1 MVSLCISKI
10 AYNKRINTRCA
21 RWGQKHVGSLRFA
34 RYYSLRIFAR
44 YAGVSTLGAGS
55 LKVKPSKKLYLKM
68 LRSLLIISVLF
79 GLTAYVWSTSV
90 YECISIFSW
99 DFCGSIGQAELIY
112 PLFALDVLLA
122 FYLLSPF
129 FTYFS
134 YREIIKNR
142 NKIK

>member
-1 MVSLCISKI
+1 MGCVTSFLIL
-10 AYNKRINTRCA
+10 A
-21 RWGQKHVGSLRFA
+21 HVLSPLSWAF
-34 RYYSLRIFAR
+34 
-44 YAGVSTLGAGS
+44 STLGAGS

-68 LRSLLIISVLF
+68 LRSLLIMSVLF
-79 GLTAYVWSTSV
+79 GFTAYVWSTSV

-99 DFCGSIGQAELIY
+99 DFCGTIDQAELIY

>member
-1 MVSLCISKI
+1 MLHITNRCRRKRSLL
-10 AYNKRINTRCA
+10 
-21 RWGQKHVGSLRFA
+21 GQKHVGCPRFA
-34 RYYSLRIFAR
+34 RYYSPRIFAPKR
-44 YAGVSTLGAGS
+44 GVSTLGAGS

>member
-1 MVSLCISKI
+1 
-10 AYNKRINTRCA
+10 
-21 RWGQKHVGSLRFA
+21 
-34 RYYSLRIFAR
+34 
-44 YAGVSTLGAGS
+44 
-55 LKVKPSKKLYLKM
+55 M

-79 GLTAYVWSTSV
+79 GFTAYVWSTSV

-112 PLFALDVLLA
+112 PLFALDVFLA
-122 FYLLSPF
+122 LYLLSPF

-142 NKIK
+142 NKNKGSIEFLYNGSDQLNRLIEIIKKNY

>member
-1 MVSLCISKI
+1 MLAVKKRFV
-10 AYNKRINTRCA
+10 YNKKIKSCA
-21 RWGQKHVGSLRFA
+21 GAHWDA
-34 RYYSLRIFAR
+34 
-44 YAGVSTLGAGS
+44 YAWAASHFSPRACAPYLKVSTLGAGS

-68 LRSLLIISVLF
+68 LRSLMIISVLF

-134 YREIIKNR
+134 YREIVKNR

>member
-1 MVSLCISKI
+1 MGRLRHYAPHV
-10 AYNKRINTRCA
+10 CA
-21 RWGQKHVGSLRFA
+21 RYWK
-34 RYYSLRIFAR
+34 
-44 YAGVSTLGAGS
+44 VSTLGAGS

-68 LRSLLIISVLF
+68 LRSLMIISVLF

-134 YREIIKNR
+134 YREIVKNR

>member
-1 MVSLCISKI
+1 MR
-10 AYNKRINTRCA
+10 A
-21 RWGQKHVGSLRFA
+21 
-34 RYYSLRIFAR
+34 
-44 YAGVSTLGAGS
+44 VSTLGAGS

>member
-1 MVSLCISKI
+1 I
-10 AYNKRINTRCA
+10 ARKLAGTLTH
-21 RWGQKHVGSLRFA
+21 GLRHFVPNFSPCVIA
-34 RYYSLRIFAR
+34 L